1 MILPGTLLQPTG
13 ETPEAPQSFLDS
25 ETHLKAPADGHST
38 FVAVLHDVP
47 DEDPDD
53 GLSTPDIT
61 QPLGMILAQSMPAD
75 AQQLPAES
83 AGGRSG
89 GGPPGSTGP
98 PVERNV
104 NDGATLHS
112 SGVAWPLGDSLA
124 AESTP
129 ASPSTT
135 PSDSMPQ
142 PASQP
147 LRPGIGLES
156 MQLVTVPVTLEVERV
171 ELSLQVERTSGTD
184 ARASLAVRGDRVASS
199 TQGQSGIIRSMTTL
213 ALQQGGAMRIR
224 LDPPSLGEL
233 TVQMNVTR
241 GHVSMSITATSVAGA
256 EALAGELNGLR
267 AGLEQRG
274 LVVDRV
280 TVTGPRG
287 AEGRM
292 LEADAGERP
301 ARDDAEDTNR
311 ERRHGRRERSKSQM
325 ASMDA
330 VLESVLEL
338 EQGVQ
343 S

>member
-25 ETHLKAPADGHST
+25 ETHLKASAGGHST

-61 QPLGMILAQSMPAD
+61 QPLGMVLAQSMPVE

-83 AGGRSG
+83 AGDRSG
-89 GGPPGSTGP
+89 GSPPGSTGRAAS
-98 PVERNV
+98 EGN
-104 NDGATLHS
+104 TLHS
-112 SGVAWPLGDSLA
+112 SGVAWPLGDSA
-124 AESTP
+124 ASASTT
-129 ASPSTT
+129 ASSSST

-142 PASQP
+142 TAPQP
-147 LRPGIGLES
+147 VRPGIGMES
-156 MQLVTVPVTLEVERV
+156 IQPVALPVSLEVERV
-171 ELSLQVERTSGTD
+171 ELSLQVERTSGSD
-184 ARASLAVRGDRVASS
+184 ARAALAARGERIAPSA
-199 TQGQSGIIRSMTTL
+199 QGQPGIIRSMTTL
-213 ALQQGGAMRIR
+213 AMQQGGAMRIR
-224 LDPPSLGEL
+224 LDPPALGEL
-233 TVQMNVTR
+233 IVQMSVTR

-256 EALAGELNGLR
+256 EALAGELNALR

-274 LVVDRV
+274 FIVERM
-280 TVTGPRG
+280 TVNGPRG
-287 AEGRM
+287 MQESMAES
-292 LEADAGERP
+292 DAGEQP
-301 ARDDAEDTNR
+301 ARDDAEDATR
-311 ERRHGRRERSKSQM
+311 ERRHGRRERSAPQT

-338 EQGVQ
+338 EQGVR